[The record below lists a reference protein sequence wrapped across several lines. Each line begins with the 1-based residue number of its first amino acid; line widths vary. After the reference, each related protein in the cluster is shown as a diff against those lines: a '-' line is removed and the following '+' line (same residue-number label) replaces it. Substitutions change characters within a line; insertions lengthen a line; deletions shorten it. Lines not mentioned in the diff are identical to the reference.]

1 MNEPNVNP
9 IQQPSETVSS
19 LRLHKDKPQKTAQD
33 WVRDMRMSAAVN
45 KATTGVETD
54 QVTPDLL
61 LATSKKLLGISKREQ
76 EPDPKDSLAFQRFYG
91 PEMMFSEHILRD
103 NGKLGRNIL
112 WKATNRGNLD
122 FMPVNA
128 LEKHIS
134 SVFYDSKLAQMMDG
148 SSPLETIDSAYK
160 TTRLGEGGIGSI
172 DSAPD
177 EMRTVQPSYFG
188 YIDPVR
194 CFAKGTEIKTE
205 DGWKAI
211 EDITA
216 DDKIYLPSTGV
227 YEKPLDI
234 LKYKYNGEMI
244 SYDDGTVK
252 FCVTPH
258 HLIWH
263 AAAPAWIKSYACDV
277 FGKKIAVNVSDTTQ
291 EVCYVLS
298 ENAWDWT
305 LNSCDFVYCL
315 TVTGGL
321 LLTRYNKCKLPII
334 LSNSPE
340 SLRVGL
346 DVYMTKNVMKGTD
359 GKLYQK
365 FIDAKTGKEVLLD
378 SETAANSVIAA
389 PEMRNAKTK
398 SVFAMGGPTGIR
410 IVPRDSVQYYLPR
423 ADEAY
428 STSSNLVTM
437 LSGVKNMRLQMGC
450 LHPDT
455 FVITKDK
462 HGLLSTTK
470 AQTLSEGSI
479 PGSTKEGLSQVF
491 DIRTTVAKFPPQK
504 NWFRKV
510 ILKSG
515 RSLITSADHRWPI
528 LRKGEYQLVPA
539 AKLKK
544 GDIALRTTFKDFP
557 SRRTFV
563 NHILVNKLIARHL
576 GYIARSLDEPD
587 NRKMRVQLPEEKYEE
602 FLHVMERL
610 GYKDGFNTYYMG
622 YTFCVGIR
630 DEQLKQLLRDMFGPT
645 DKTRHIP
652 SEILSAGAAVV
663 GAFLDG
669 YTSDPTKLG
678 QDSND
683 DIWVLDIPN
692 LQMRDEL
699 AFLFARLETDTL
711 YRDKVS
717 GKAMD
722 LALKLVPMNP
732 GYGDMITD
740 EIKLVQDGINAPIMI
755 DIDVNDNLYATAN
768 GVVTHNSKYPL
779 QAVSIS
785 SREAPLVR
793 GLDEATGKDMPTLVG
808 KYLGARFAPNDGVVT
823 AVRKDRIDVLYDDG
837 TKGSVDMYVNFPMN
851 AKGYINNKP
860 QVKAGQHFKKGD
872 ILASSNYTD
881 DKGVA
886 AMGTNLRTGWLSW
899 KGGTYEDAIVISESA
914 AKKLTSTTMYKTSVD
929 LDKTISLGKQNYIT
943 WKPGEFTKEQM
954 ENLDASGVVKP
965 GTVLH
970 KEDPMILAVRTSE
983 PSPGTMGKRVLTD
996 LSERWEHDNPG
1007 VVTDVVKTRNGVKVY
1022 ATVTADAQL
1031 GDKLTGAYGNKG
1043 VVSCFDSETYVFTNR
1058 GFIKFEDLTYGDQV
1072 AAIDENGHATF
1083 EYPKSIM
1090 HYLYDGPL
1098 YKFGN
1103 KKINYAVTPNHM
1115 MIGKYTHKF
1124 DPENPAFE
1132 RIRADE
1138 MHGRQTV
1145 IPTTVTFDENPHTL
1159 PTTITLPEYHWSGYG
1174 NQPEDVKNTFD
1185 LMDYAKLLGIFLAE
1199 GDAKRKQTYFVI
1211 TQAELAT
1218 EPDSYIRCKKIEDLL
1233 NHMGVAWRRSGI
1245 KFIVKNKPLWQDF
1258 HRFGKSHE
1266 KFIPEEVF
1274 TQWPR
1279 EAQEALLEWHYM
1291 GDGDKTGTT
1300 HRCCTVSLQLAHDLQ
1315 RLHTL
1320 CGRKCSVSYSDK
1332 RYLATR
1338 STHKRKM
1345 YRVTD
1350 YAEDVKWTYV
1360 GNSNNKDKF
1369 TVEPYQG
1376 NVHCVEVS
1384 TGRILVCRNGKTL
1397 ICGNCIVPDDE
1408 MPRNAKGEPL
1418 ELLFSPLGLI
1428 TRCYD
1433 DQTEFLTAKG
1443 WKLGKDITPED
1454 KFYSYDPETDT
1465 WHWSE
1470 QLEPFYSNRYTGVMY
1485 DYHGRLAD
1493 FSVTHG
1499 HKFWAS
1505 VNGTYQQ
1512 VQVQDIFGKSVKV
1525 PSVASRYSQPEATDF
1540 HLPFVDGCRAEI
1552 PDTYN
1557 AADWAEFL
1565 GWYLSEGYAEYN
1577 EATANYCVT
1586 ITQFDNINPAKVQLI
1601 GQMLDRLGL
1610 PWKYSTAGKRFRI
1623 YNKRLAA
1630 YLHQFG
1636 LAHQKYIPDWLFS
1649 QPDYVIDRFLD
1660 GFIMGDGYVG
1670 PGYEHIDGT
1679 MLYRCTVK
1687 ITSEKLIDQLQML
1700 CCMVGLPSMKTYVG
1714 PDERYP
1720 NSKPQWSLGISFA
1733 DGERALLRGWE
1744 KREYDGMVYC
1754 PTVDTGYVLTR
1765 RNGKTIIAHNTNP
1778 SQLYEALLGKVA
1790 HKTGKPITVPQFFDG
1805 SMADYVT
1812 EQLKQH
1818 NIKPDEDLINPE
1830 TGLPIKDV
1838 LTGYSYIYKLKH
1850 MSESKMSAR
1859 GTSSYDAEGQPAG
1872 KGMDGCFPSIQ
1883 YIQTRSGLRSISAVA
1898 KTVGIES
1905 VTTMAD
1911 NKARRYSRVIDR
1923 FFRVVSATELLS
1935 ITPAWSYSPE
1945 GKITAPVTM
1954 YPTKNHAIYMYDM
1967 TQQHAEQLKPGCKLA
1982 GMGKR
1987 PSDHQMQVIWNLM
2000 HQPGVVDNERLWVPY
2015 DPEAADLA
2023 AFKVSVL
2030 KSLGAKHDKKGC
2042 AIILPHYQLYQAAI
2056 EDSDNGD
2063 LAIALG
2069 ALDDAAKDY
2078 PISDAIKR
2086 IIADWVPAKV
2096 IPDYAYAAK
2105 QIAEKQQRLIPPYDL
2120 DVVPHMGLM
2129 PIIVA
2134 RIDPYPKYRGPVKV
2148 YDLTVEELHR
2158 YVLKGG
2164 FLVSNSKR
2172 FGTLEQSA
2180 MAGHRAFDVIKD
2192 AKFIRGQSNSDFWRS
2207 IRTGDIPTMPGE
2219 PLVHKKFFA
2228 HLTGAGV
2235 NVRKTPQG
2243 VSIFAL
2249 TEKDVDELAGPRE
2262 LKSRDTYEA
2271 RNFRP
2276 IDGGL
2281 FGQDIFGIN
2290 GDKWG
2295 YIQLDEPVPNP
2306 VMEEPLA
2313 RLLNIPDKKFADV
2326 AAGKEEINGIR
2337 GGAEM
2342 KAALEKL
2349 DLSAEAVRAHQAFK
2363 TAAPSNKDKA
2373 LKRYIAIERM
2383 RRSGVNPADYML
2395 ERIPVLPPVYRPIST
2410 HNGLT
2415 MVADSNYLYAQLLDA
2430 RDDVREAKDLPKE
2443 LQQTARENLYTKWKE
2458 LTGLYAPSDVKL
2470 QSKHVQGLLKWA
2482 LGDSPKFGGF
2492 SRKVLSATVD
2502 TVGRGVITPDARLKL
2517 NEVGLPEEM
2526 AFNIMA
2532 PMVERK
2538 LVKEGYTPLQAM
2550 KMVKEKHIQARD
2562 ALDEVMQNHPVLI
2575 NRAPTLH
2582 KLSIIGLNPRLV
2594 TGHAIRINPSIVST
2608 LAADFDGDTISG
2620 EWSVVLDLKKLEEN
2634 REILEKSGKKFLTFA
2649 GRVLHYIQGI
2659 DSDAETH
2666 TNGKEQDMFSKT
2678 AKARYTT
2685 AICSP
2690 AELPVIPGSE
2700 KQLSDNVTE
2709 WDVIPGVYTDTI
2721 DLDGSRVLAPVT
2733 KISRHTNLKMF
2744 DVTTSVSTKYQSVI
2758 TASEDHSLIAINP
2771 ETLDLEK
2778 VRPEDAVGRL
2788 IPRLRRDQTV
2798 THETCQ
2804 RYIQFDKPYEANY
2817 DLGLLLGLMIGD
2829 GWVACNNQAI
2839 IACCDESLQKEILR
2853 LIDPATTQFPVL
2865 RQAKVDS
2872 YEKTEGRY
2880 SGHAMQRINLHL
2892 EGPFKTALKEL
2903 IGTGAYNKH
2912 IPAPCFR
2919 ASKAHRLG
2927 ILMGL
2932 LATDGCVNYA
2942 EGTTAKRSKSK
2953 SIIYH
2958 TTSTELRDG
2967 VKYLCNSLGIRVSV
2981 TPYMGPNSRETCYAV
2996 CLSIVDVAREA
3007 SHNSKLFRIPCEKKQ
3022 KALEKICADVEA
3034 HEAACPAVT
3043 DIVPFPAAL
3052 SEELT
3057 WSCKANPSCVSAWRK
3072 RGYISLDRAQ
3082 LLALELRHMD
3092 WSKFEPPKS
3101 YINKL
3106 RRGHTP
3112 EQAAEL
3118 VNAWCDIVD
3127 ASDYLA
3133 WVHVDKV
3140 VPSTCTEGWDCTVP
3154 GPYTFALYDGTIVQD
3169 TVNIHAPVSD
3179 KARQEA
3185 YNRMF
3190 PERNLIGMRS
3200 RTILY
3205 KPEKEYQQGLYIGT
3219 RMKKGDNVRTHY
3231 FNTLEEAKE
3240 AYRQG
3245 LIDIDDPIEIKHN

>member
-1 MNEPNVNP
+1 MNELNVNP

-194 CFAKGTEIKTE
+194 CYAEDTELMTE
-205 DGWKAI
+205 KGWKKVQ
-211 EDITA
+211 DITG
-216 DDKIYLPSTGV
+216 DDKLACLINNRLEYHKPTALSV
-227 YEKPLDI
+227 YD
-234 LKYKYNGEMI
+234 YDGTMYG
-244 SYDDGTVK
+244 YDDGHIAYL
-252 FCVTPH
+252 VTPNH
-258 HLIWH
+258 RMYTRCADPKRNGEPCGYNTRSAETIHGTHRMVNTGMHLPVLRNEDETVFHLPQVIPDLKHAQVHGMPPQGASLKNVDEVDIVDFAEYMGWYLSEGSFTIDPIKGYYRTDITQSAAVNPQNYIRVKELIERLPFNASPMPVEQAALKKHNMLSIGRKQLTVYVSQFGKCDDKFIPEWIFNAPLKARLAFREAMLLGDGRAQRHLCTKSRRLAEDFARLQFELGESVKILHEKEDRYPDHPGIWVVYWH
-263 AAAPAWIKSYACDV
+263 ARKEM
-277 FGKKIAVNVSDTTQ
+277 GLQKKIKRHNTIPYFTQ
-291 EVCYVLS
+291 YY
-298 ENAWDWT
+298 AHK
-305 LNSCDFVYCL
+305 VYCP
-315 TVTGGL
+315 TVPGGL
-321 LLTRYNKCKLPII
+321 VYCRKSESYQGFWCHQ
-334 LSNSPE
+334 SPE
-340 SLRVGL
+340 SIRIGL

-389 PEMRNAKTK
+389 PEMRNVKTK

-455 FVITKDK
+455 FVIVRDK
-462 HGLLSTTK
+462 HGLISTTK

-479 PGSTKEGLSQVF
+479 PGSTREGVSQVF

-504 NWFRKV
+504 NWFRKI

-528 LRKGEYQLVPA
+528 LRKGAYKLIPA
-539 AKLKK
+539 KDIKK
-544 GDIALRTTFKDFP
+544 GDIALRTTFKDVP

-563 NHILVNKLIARHL
+563 NHILINRTIAKVL

-587 NRKMRVQLPEEKYEE
+587 NRKMRIQLPEEQYDN
-602 FLHVMERL
+602 FLRVMERL
-610 GYKDGFNTYYMG
+610 GYKEGFNTYYMG

-630 DEQLKQLLRDMFGPT
+630 DDQLKQLLRDMFGAT

-652 SEILSAGAAVV
+652 TEILSAGASIVA
-663 GAFLDG
+663 AFLDG
-669 YTSDPTKLG
+669 YTADPTKLG

-699 AFLFARLETDTL
+699 AFLFSRIETDTL

-722 LALKLVPMNP
+722 LALKLVAMKAS
-732 GYGDMITD
+732 YGDMIQD
-740 EIKLVQDGINAPIMI
+740 EVKLVQDGINAPIMI

-851 AKGYINNKP
+851 AKGYINNTP

-899 KGGTYEDAIVISESA
+899 KGGTYEDAIVVSESA

-929 LDKTISLGKQNYIT
+929 LDKTISLGKHNYIT

-954 ENLDASGVVKP
+954 DNLDAGGVVKP

-996 LSERWEHDNPG
+996 LSERWEHDDPG

-1022 ATVTADAQL
+1022 ATVTSDAKL

-1043 VVSCFDSETYVFTNR
+1043 IISQ
-1058 GFIKFEDLTYGDQV
+1058 I
-1072 AAIDENGHATF
+1072 I
-1083 EYPKSIM
+1083 
-1090 HYLYDGPL
+1090 
-1098 YKFGN
+1098 
-1103 KKINYAVTPNHM
+1103 
-1115 MIGKYTHKF
+1115 
-1124 DPENPAFE
+1124 
-1132 RIRADE
+1132 
-1138 MHGRQTV
+1138 
-1145 IPTTVTFDENPHTL
+1145 
-1159 PTTITLPEYHWSGYG
+1159 
-1174 NQPEDVKNTFD
+1174 
-1185 LMDYAKLLGIFLAE
+1185 
-1199 GDAKRKQTYFVI
+1199 
-1211 TQAELAT
+1211 
-1218 EPDSYIRCKKIEDLL
+1218 
-1233 NHMGVAWRRSGI
+1233 
-1245 KFIVKNKPLWQDF
+1245 
-1258 HRFGKSHE
+1258 
-1266 KFIPEEVF
+1266 
-1274 TQWPR
+1274 
-1279 EAQEALLEWHYM
+1279 
-1291 GDGDKTGTT
+1291 
-1300 HRCCTVSLQLAHDLQ
+1300 
-1315 RLHTL
+1315 
-1320 CGRKCSVSYSDK
+1320 
-1332 RYLATR
+1332 
-1338 STHKRKM
+1338 
-1345 YRVTD
+1345 
-1350 YAEDVKWTYV
+1350 
-1360 GNSNNKDKF
+1360 
-1369 TVEPYQG
+1369 
-1376 NVHCVEVS
+1376 
-1384 TGRILVCRNGKTL
+1384 
-1397 ICGNCIVPDDE
+1397 PDDE

-1433 DQTEFLTAKG
+1433 AQTEFLTAKG

-1470 QLEPFYSNRYTGVMY
+1470 QFEPFYSNHYTGVMY

-1565 GWYLSEGYAEYN
+1565 GWYLSEGYAEYS
-1577 EATANYCVT
+1577 EATAKYCVT

-1610 PWKYSTAGKRFRI
+1610 PWKYSATSKRFRI

-1630 YLHQFG
+1630 YLYQFG

-1733 DGERALLRGWE
+1733 DGERSLLSGWE
-1744 KREYDGMVYC
+1744 QREYDGMVYC

-1765 RNGKTIIAHNTNP
+1765 RNGKTILASNTNP

-1790 HKTGKPITVPQFFDG
+1790 KKTGKPITVPQFFDG

-1812 EQLKQH
+1812 DQLKQH

-1883 YIQTRSGLRSISAVA
+1883 YVQTRSGLRSISAIA

-2000 HQPGVVDNERLWVPY
+2000 HQPGVVDNDRLWVPY
-2015 DPEAADLA
+2015 DPEAKELA

-2063 LAIALG
+2063 LAIALA

-2086 IIADWVPAKV
+2086 IIADWIPAKV

-2129 PIIVA
+2129 PLIVA

-2148 YDLTVEELHR
+2148 YDLTVEEIHR

-2180 MAGHRAFDVIKD
+2180 MAGHSAFDIIQD
-2192 AKFIRGQSNSDFWRS
+2192 AKIIRGQSNSDFWRS
-2207 IRTGDIPTMPGE
+2207 LRTGDIPTMPGE

-2228 HLTGAGV
+2228 HLTGSGI
-2235 NVRKTPQG
+2235 NVKKTPQG

-2281 FGQDIFGIN
+2281 FGQDVFGIN

-2326 AAGKEEINGIR
+2326 AAGKEEVNGIK
-2337 GGAEM
+2337 GGTAM
-2342 KAALEKL
+2342 KQALEKL
-2349 DLSAEAVRAHQAFK
+2349 DLGAEATRALQAFK
-2363 TAAPSNKDKA
+2363 IASPSNKDKA

-2383 RRSGVNPADYML
+2383 RRAGVNPADYML
-2395 ERIPVLPPVYRPIST
+2395 ERIPVLPPVYRPISS

-2430 RDDVREAKDLPKE
+2430 RDDMREAKNLPSE
-2443 LQQTARENLYTKWKE
+2443 LQQTARENLYNKWKE

-2482 LGDSPKFGGF
+2482 LGDSGPKHSAFQ
-2492 SRKVLSATVD
+2492 RKVLSATVD
-2502 TVGRGVITPDARLKL
+2502 TVGRGVISPDSRLKL
-2517 NEVGLPEEM
+2517 NEVGLPEDM

-2532 PMVERK
+2532 PMVERS
-2538 LVKEGYTPLQAM
+2538 LVKRGYTPIQAM
-2550 KMVKEKHIQARD
+2550 KMVKEHNEQARD
-2562 ALDEVMQNHPVLI
+2562 VLNEVMKDHPVLM

-2582 KLSIIGLNPRLV
+2582 KLSIMAFNPKIV
-2594 TGHAIRINPSIVST
+2594 SGHAIRINPSIVVPY
-2608 LAADFDGDTISG
+2608 AADFD
-2620 EWSVVLDLKKLEEN
+2620 
-2634 REILEKSGKKFLTFA
+2634 
-2649 GRVLHYIQGI
+2649 
-2659 DSDAETH
+2659 SD
-2666 TNGKEQDMFSKT
+2666 Q
-2678 AKARYTT
+2678 
-2685 AICSP
+2685 
-2690 AELPVIPGSE
+2690 
-2700 KQLSDNVTE
+2700 
-2709 WDVIPGVYTDTI
+2709 
-2721 DLDGSRVLAPVT
+2721 
-2733 KISRHTNLKMF
+2733 
-2744 DVTTSVSTKYQSVI
+2744 
-2758 TASEDHSLIAINP
+2758 
-2771 ETLDLEK
+2771 
-2778 VRPEDAVGRL
+2778 
-2788 IPRLRRDQTV
+2788 
-2798 THETCQ
+2798 
-2804 RYIQFDKPYEANY
+2804 
-2817 DLGLLLGLMIGD
+2817 
-2829 GWVACNNQAI
+2829 
-2839 IACCDESLQKEILR
+2839 
-2853 LIDPATTQFPVL
+2853 
-2865 RQAKVDS
+2865 
-2872 YEKTEGRY
+2872 
-2880 SGHAMQRINLHL
+2880 
-2892 EGPFKTALKEL
+2892 
-2903 IGTGAYNKH
+2903 
-2912 IPAPCFR
+2912 
-2919 ASKAHRLG
+2919 
-2927 ILMGL
+2927 
-2932 LATDGCVNYA
+2932 
-2942 EGTTAKRSKSK
+2942 
-2953 SIIYH
+2953 
-2958 TTSTELRDG
+2958 
-2967 VKYLCNSLGIRVSV
+2967 
-2981 TPYMGPNSRETCYAV
+2981 
-2996 CLSIVDVAREA
+2996 
-3007 SHNSKLFRIPCEKKQ
+3007 
-3022 KALEKICADVEA
+3022 
-3034 HEAACPAVT
+3034 
-3043 DIVPFPAAL
+3043 
-3052 SEELT
+3052 
-3057 WSCKANPSCVSAWRK
+3057 
-3072 RGYISLDRAQ
+3072 
-3082 LLALELRHMD
+3082 
-3092 WSKFEPPKS
+3092 
-3101 YINKL
+3101 
-3106 RRGHTP
+3106 
-3112 EQAAEL
+3112 
-3118 VNAWCDIVD
+3118 
-3127 ASDYLA
+3127 
-3133 WVHVDKV
+3133 
-3140 VPSTCTEGWDCTVP
+3140 
-3154 GPYTFALYDGTIVQD
+3154 
-3169 TVNIHAPVSD
+3169 VNIHAPVSD

>member
-19 LRLHKDKPQKTAQD
+19 LHLHKDKPQKTAQD

-54 QVTPDLL
+54 QVTPELL

-194 CFAKGTEIKTE
+194 
-205 DGWKAI
+205 
-211 EDITA
+211 
-216 DDKIYLPSTGV
+216 
-227 YEKPLDI
+227 
-234 LKYKYNGEMI
+234 
-244 SYDDGTVK
+244 
-252 FCVTPH
+252 
-258 HLIWH
+258 
-263 AAAPAWIKSYACDV
+263 
-277 FGKKIAVNVSDTTQ
+277 
-291 EVCYVLS
+291 
-298 ENAWDWT
+298 
-305 LNSCDFVYCL
+305 
-315 TVTGGL
+315 
-321 LLTRYNKCKLPII
+321 
-334 LSNSPE
+334 SPE

-455 FVITKDK
+455 FIIAKDK
-462 HGLLSTTK
+462 HGLLFTTK

-479 PGSTKEGLSQVF
+479 PGATKEGTSQVF

-515 RSLITSADHRWPI
+515 RSLITSADHRWPV

-539 AKLKK
+539 GKLKK
-544 GDIALRTTFKDFP
+544 GDIALRTTFKDVP

-587 NRKMRVQLPEEKYEE
+587 NHKMRIQLPEEKYEE

-622 YTFCVGIR
+622 YSFCVGIR
-630 DEQLKQLLRDMFGPT
+630 DDQLKQLLRDMFGPT
-645 DKTRHIP
+645 DKTRHVP
-652 SEILSAGAAVV
+652 TEILSAGAAIV

-669 YTSDPTKLG
+669 YTADPTKLG

-722 LALKLVPMNP
+722 LALKLVPMTP

-740 EIKLVQDGINAPIMI
+740 EIKLVQTGINSPIMV

-793 GLDEATGKDMPTLVG
+793 GLDEASGKDMPTLVG
-808 KYLGARFAPNDGVVT
+808 KYLGARFAPHDGVVT

-851 AKGYINNKP
+851 AKGYINNTP

-914 AKKLTSTTMYKTSVD
+914 AKKLTSTTMYKTAVD
-929 LDKTISLGKQNYIT
+929 LDKTVSLGKQNYIT

-1022 ATVTADAQL
+1022 ATVTAPVEI
-1031 GDKLTGAYGNKG
+1031 GDKLSNGFGGKG
-1043 VVSCFDSETYVFTNR
+1043 TC
-1058 GFIKFEDLTYGDQV
+1058 
-1072 AAIDENGHATF
+1072 
-1083 EYPKSIM
+1083 
-1090 HYLYDGPL
+1090 
-1098 YKFGN
+1098 
-1103 KKINYAVTPNHM
+1103 
-1115 MIGKYTHKF
+1115 
-1124 DPENPAFE
+1124 
-1132 RIRADE
+1132 
-1138 MHGRQTV
+1138 
-1145 IPTTVTFDENPHTL
+1145 
-1159 PTTITLPEYHWSGYG
+1159 
-1174 NQPEDVKNTFD
+1174 
-1185 LMDYAKLLGIFLAE
+1185 
-1199 GDAKRKQTYFVI
+1199 
-1211 TQAELAT
+1211 
-1218 EPDSYIRCKKIEDLL
+1218 
-1233 NHMGVAWRRSGI
+1233 
-1245 KFIVKNKPLWQDF
+1245 
-1258 HRFGKSHE
+1258 
-1266 KFIPEEVF
+1266 
-1274 TQWPR
+1274 
-1279 EAQEALLEWHYM
+1279 AQ
-1291 GDGDKTGTT
+1291 
-1300 HRCCTVSLQLAHDLQ
+1300 
-1315 RLHTL
+1315 
-1320 CGRKCSVSYSDK
+1320 
-1332 RYLATR
+1332 
-1338 STHKRKM
+1338 
-1345 YRVTD
+1345 
-1350 YAEDVKWTYV
+1350 
-1360 GNSNNKDKF
+1360 
-1369 TVEPYQG
+1369 
-1376 NVHCVEVS
+1376 
-1384 TGRILVCRNGKTL
+1384 I
-1397 ICGNCIVPDDE
+1397 IPDDE

-1433 DQTEFLTAKG
+1433 DQTEFLTDKG
-1443 WKLGKDITPED
+1443 WKFGKDVTPED
-1454 KFYSYDPETDT
+1454 KFYSYDPNTDT
-1465 WHWSE
+1465 WHWSK
-1470 QLEPFYSNRYTGVMY
+1470 QQDKFYSNHYTGVMY
-1485 DYHGRLAD
+1485 KYHGRLVD
-1493 FSVTHG
+1493 FSVTYG
-1499 HKFWAS
+1499 HKLWAS
-1505 VNGTYQQ
+1505 VDGNYQQ
-1512 VQVQDIFGKSVKV
+1512 VQIQDVFGKSIKV
-1525 PSVASRYSQPEATDF
+1525 PSVAGRDEQPEATDF

-1552 PDTYN
+1552 PDVYN

-1565 GWYLSEGYAEYN
+1565 GWYLSEGHAEYN
-1577 EATANYCVT
+1577 EATAKYCVT

-1610 PWKYSTAGKRFRI
+1610 PWKYSIAGKRFCI

-1636 LAHQKYIPDWLFS
+1636 LSHQKYIPDWLFS

-1670 PGYEHIDGT
+1670 PGYEHLDGT
-1679 MLYRCTVK
+1679 MLYRCSVK
-1687 ITSEKLIDQLQML
+1687 ITSEKMIDQLQML

-1720 NSKPQWSLGISFA
+1720 NSKPQWSLGISFG
-1733 DGERALLRGWE
+1733 DGERTLKSGWE
-1744 KREYDGMVYC
+1744 KRDYDGMVYC

-1765 RNGKTIIAHNTNP
+1765 RNGKTIIEANTNP

-1790 HKTGKPITVPQFFDG
+1790 KKTGKPITVPQFFDG
-1805 SMADYVT
+1805 SIADFVS
-1812 EQLKQH
+1812 EQMKQH
-1818 NIKPDEDLINPE
+1818 NVKPDEDLINPE

-1850 MSESKMSAR
+1850 LAESKMSAR
-1859 GTSSYDAEGQPAG
+1859 GTSSYDADQVPAG
-1872 KGMDGCFPSIQ
+1872 KGMDGCFPSTQ
-1883 YIQTRSGLRSISAVA
+1883 FIQTRSGLRSISSLAKRAV
-1898 KTVGIES
+1898 GLES

-1911 NKARRYSRVIDR
+1911 NKERRFSRVIDR

-1945 GKITAPVTM
+1945 GKIIAPVTM

-1967 TQQHAEQLKPGCKLA
+1967 TQQHAEQIKPGCKLA

-2000 HQPGVVDNERLWVPY
+2000 HQSAVVDNDRLWVPY
-2015 DPEAADLA
+2015 EPEAESLA
-2023 AFKVSVL
+2023 AFKANIL
-2030 KSLGAKHDKKGC
+2030 KSIGAKLDKKGC
-2042 AIILPHYQLYQAAI
+2042 AITLPNYKLYQAAM
-2056 EDSDNGD
+2056 EDSDNGE

-2069 ALDDAAKDY
+2069 ALDDAYKDY
-2078 PISDAIKR
+2078 PISDATKR
-2086 IIADWVPAKV
+2086 IIADWIPAKV
-2096 IPDYAYAAK
+2096 IPNYAGEAK
-2105 QIAEKQQRLIPPYDL
+2105 VIAEKQQRITPPYEL
-2120 DVVPHMGLM
+2120 DVLPRMGLM
-2129 PIIVA
+2129 PLIVS
-2134 RIDPYPKYRGPVKV
+2134 RVDPYPRKRGPVKV
-2148 YDLTVEELHR
+2148 YDLTIEGIHR

-2262 LKSRDTYEA
+2262 LKSRDTYES

-2281 FGQDIFGIN
+2281 FGQDVFGIN

-2326 AAGKEEINGIR
+2326 AAGKEEVNGIR

-2349 DLSAEAVRAHQAFK
+2349 DLNAEAVRAHQAFK
-2363 TAAPSNKDKA
+2363 TASPSNKDKA

-2383 RRSGVNPADYML
+2383 KRSGVNPADYML

-2430 RDDVREAKDLPKE
+2430 RDDVREAKGLPKE
-2443 LQQTARENLYTKWKE
+2443 LQQTARENLYNKWKE

-2608 LAADFDGDTISG
+2608 LAADFDGNCCDFDSKVFLRISKSLDNIVDVSYVNSVSENQNKETLEMKLPFDTKITAHDSIEDGYACIKIGEFPRFGEPVKDKNGADCYNVPEGFEVLSCDPKTGEACWQPIKMYTVENDCDSVRVTLGNRELIISTNESMAVFDHKTG
-2620 EWSVVLDLKKLEEN
+2620 ELTKVAPDKVGNGLVPVFKQNPAPFGDFGTRDLGWLMGAYISDGWCSGKTIGYAKLEEAKRN
-2634 REILEKSGKKFLTFA
+2634 EFVRIVRACHDNFTLHTYEEEPGKTPEYKLGRSVKLHLNSQTLVDWFGQWSFVSDDIKTDTPGKRTALFKMVPKYLIDFGSEEFLWGLFCGLLDGDGSVTKNMATGKPRFGIRFSTSSPYLRDDICQLCYRLGIRYSVTTQPPRGFSNEAYSVMPSTTDLRDKLDKLQCIGEREKALIDEWKSAPSSMDIRDTVPLSE
-2649 GRVLHYIQGI
+2649 VE
-2659 DSDAETH
+2659 AETI
-2666 TNGKEQDMFSKT
+2666 KVY
-2678 AKARYTT
+2678 AR
-2685 AICSP
+2685 
-2690 AELPVIPGSE
+2690 GMR
-2700 KQLSDNVTE
+2700 D
-2709 WDVIPGVYTDTI
+2709 
-2721 DLDGSRVLAPVT
+2721 
-2733 KISRHTNLKMF
+2733 
-2744 DVTTSVSTKYQSVI
+2744 
-2758 TASEDHSLIAINP
+2758 
-2771 ETLDLEK
+2771 ETL
-2778 VRPEDAVGRL
+2778 
-2788 IPRLRRDQTV
+2788 
-2798 THETCQ
+2798 
-2804 RYIQFDKPYEANY
+2804 YS
-2817 DLGLLLGLMIGD
+2817 
-2829 GWVACNNQAI
+2829 AI
-2839 IACCDESLQKEILR
+2839 M
-2853 LIDPATTQFPVL
+2853 
-2865 RQAKVDS
+2865 
-2872 YEKTEGRY
+2872 KTR
-2880 SGHAMQRINLHL
+2880 
-2892 EGPFKTALKEL
+2892 
-2903 IGTGAYNKH
+2903 GTGARVGRAVLMRH
-2912 IPAPCFR
+2912 IDYIKETEPNLYKRVLNTNTLWVTVDSVEPAGKRQVF
-2919 ASKAHRLG
+2919 
-2927 ILMGL
+2927 
-2932 LATDGCVNYA
+2932 DFEV
-2942 EGTTAKRSKSK
+2942 EGTKVFAINNGV
-2953 SIIYH
+2953 II
-2958 TTSTELRDG
+2958 
-2967 VKYLCNSLGIRVSV
+2967 
-2981 TPYMGPNSRETCYAV
+2981 
-2996 CLSIVDVAREA
+2996 
-3007 SHNSKLFRIPCEKKQ
+3007 
-3022 KALEKICADVEA
+3022 
-3034 HEAACPAVT
+3034 
-3043 DIVPFPAAL
+3043 
-3052 SEELT
+3052 
-3057 WSCKANPSCVSAWRK
+3057 W
-3072 RGYISLDRAQ
+3072 
-3082 LLALELRHMD
+3082 
-3092 WSKFEPPKS
+3092 
-3101 YINKL
+3101 
-3106 RRGHTP
+3106 
-3112 EQAAEL
+3112 
-3118 VNAWCDIVD
+3118 
-3127 ASDYLA
+3127 
-3133 WVHVDKV
+3133 
-3140 VPSTCTEGWDCTVP
+3140 
-3154 GPYTFALYDGTIVQD
+3154 D

>member
-19 LRLHKDKPQKTAQD
+19 LHLHKDKPQKTAQD

-211 EDITA
+211 EDITTE
-216 DDKIYLPSTGV
+216 DKVLTWING
-227 YEKPLDI
+227 KPEYVNPTEVMTFD
-234 LKYKYNGEMI
+234 YSDEMI
-244 SYDDGTVK
+244 GYNDGTVA
-252 FCVTPH
+252 FLVTPH
-258 HLIWH
+258 HRM
-263 AAAPAWIKSYACDV
+263 WIHWDDTDRWDYAFAEDV
-277 FGKKIAVNVSDTTQ
+277 VGCTIMIDISDNDTP
-291 EVCYVLS
+291 VPYVLT
-298 ENAWDWT
+298 EEDWYKVT
-305 LNSCDFVYCL
+305 NKPYGKVHCL
-315 TVTGGL
+315 TVSGGL
-321 LLTRYNKCKLPII
+321 IYCKYLKQQGFRCGQ
-334 LSNSPE
+334 SPE

-462 HGLLSTTK
+462 HGLLFTTK

-479 PGSTKEGLSQVF
+479 PGSTKEGVSQVF

-515 RSLITSADHRWPI
+515 RSLITSADHRWPV
-528 LRKGEYQLVPA
+528 LRNGEYQLVPA
-539 AKLKK
+539 DKLKK
-544 GDIALRTTFKDFP
+544 GDIALRTTFKDVP

-563 NHILVNKLIARHL
+563 NHILVNKLISRHL

-587 NRKMRVQLPEEKYEE
+587 NHKMRIQLPEEKYDE

-610 GYKDGFNTYYMG
+610 GYTEGFNTYYMG
-622 YTFCVGIR
+622 YSFCVGIR
-630 DEQLKQLLRDMFGPT
+630 DEQLKKLLADLFGPT
-645 DKTRHIP
+645 DKTRHVP
-652 SEILSAGAAVV
+652 TEILSAGAAIV

-669 YTSDPTKLG
+669 YTADPTKLG

-699 AFLFARLETDTL
+699 SFLFARLETDTL

-722 LALKLVPMNP
+722 LALKLVPMRA

-740 EIKLVQDGINAPIMI
+740 EVKLVQTGINSPIMV

-808 KYLGARFAPNDGVVT
+808 KYLGARFAPHDGVVT

-851 AKGYINNKP
+851 AKGYINNTP

-872 ILASSNYTD
+872 VLASSNYTD

-914 AKKLTSTTMYKTSVD
+914 AKKLTSTTMYKTAVD
-929 LDKTISLGKQNYIT
+929 LDKTVSLGKQNYIT

-996 LSERWEHDNPG
+996 LSERWEHDDPG

-1022 ATVTADAQL
+1022 ATVTSSAKL

-1043 VVSCFDSETYVFTNR
+1043 VVSQ
-1058 GFIKFEDLTYGDQV
+1058 I
-1072 AAIDENGHATF
+1072 I
-1083 EYPKSIM
+1083 
-1090 HYLYDGPL
+1090 
-1098 YKFGN
+1098 
-1103 KKINYAVTPNHM
+1103 
-1115 MIGKYTHKF
+1115 
-1124 DPENPAFE
+1124 
-1132 RIRADE
+1132 
-1138 MHGRQTV
+1138 
-1145 IPTTVTFDENPHTL
+1145 
-1159 PTTITLPEYHWSGYG
+1159 
-1174 NQPEDVKNTFD
+1174 
-1185 LMDYAKLLGIFLAE
+1185 
-1199 GDAKRKQTYFVI
+1199 
-1211 TQAELAT
+1211 
-1218 EPDSYIRCKKIEDLL
+1218 
-1233 NHMGVAWRRSGI
+1233 
-1245 KFIVKNKPLWQDF
+1245 
-1258 HRFGKSHE
+1258 
-1266 KFIPEEVF
+1266 
-1274 TQWPR
+1274 
-1279 EAQEALLEWHYM
+1279 
-1291 GDGDKTGTT
+1291 
-1300 HRCCTVSLQLAHDLQ
+1300 
-1315 RLHTL
+1315 
-1320 CGRKCSVSYSDK
+1320 
-1332 RYLATR
+1332 
-1338 STHKRKM
+1338 
-1345 YRVTD
+1345 
-1350 YAEDVKWTYV
+1350 
-1360 GNSNNKDKF
+1360 
-1369 TVEPYQG
+1369 
-1376 NVHCVEVS
+1376 
-1384 TGRILVCRNGKTL
+1384 
-1397 ICGNCIVPDDE
+1397 PDDE

-1433 DQTEFLTAKG
+1433 DQTEFLTREG
-1443 WKLGKDITPED
+1443 WKFGSEVSDTDEFYCYNRETTTWEWGK
-1454 KFYSYDPETDT
+1454 
-1465 WHWSE
+1465 
-1470 QLEPFYSNRYTGVMY
+1470 QLEPFHRSYYEGQMFGYS
-1485 DYHGRLAD
+1485 DLFSD
-1493 FSVTHG
+1493 FCVTPHHRMWCAG
-1499 HKFWAS
+1499 KKPDSGFAEHFVEDVA
-1505 VNGTYQQ
+1505 GTECR
-1512 VQVQDIFGKSVKV
+1512 V
-1525 PSVASRYSQPEATDF
+1525 PIIGTRPQNPIIKATPF
-1540 HLPFVDGCRAEI
+1540 ELPVI
-1552 PDTYN
+1552 PIKPKDTYTTTERI
-1557 AADWAEFL
+1557 AFDPYDWAEFL
-1565 GWYLSEGYAEYN
+1565 GWYMAEGNTTYN
-1577 EATANYCVT
+1577 EKTCEYKVH
-1586 ITQFDNINPAKVQLI
+1586 ISQFDTVNPENVARIAAL
-1601 GQMLDRLGL
+1601 LDRLGL
-1610 PWKYSTAGKRFRI
+1610 GWHYGHKNKQFHIRG
-1623 YNKRLAA
+1623 KRLAA
-1630 YLHQFG
+1630 YMKQFG
-1636 LAHQKYIPDWLFS
+1636 YSWEKHAPEWLFQ
-1649 QPDYVIDRFLD
+1649 QPFDVMQRFLD
-1660 GFIMGDGYVG
+1660 AIWAGDGTKILLKTAGENGEPLYSMRLQLTSKRMIEQVQM
-1670 PGYEHIDGT
+1670 
-1679 MLYRCTVK
+1679 MLCMQGIASTYTIVPA
-1687 ITSEKLIDQLQML
+1687 SEKHPHENYRLSVAGVHHTTRVLK
-1700 CCMVGLPSMKTYVG
+1700 PS
-1714 PDERYP
+1714 
-1720 NSKPQWSLGISFA
+1720 
-1733 DGERALLRGWE
+1733 GWYT
-1744 KREYDGMVYC
+1744 KLYQGMVYC
-1754 PTVDTGYVLTR
+1754 PTVNTGYILTR
-1765 RNGKTIIAHNTNP
+1765 HKGRLIVMSNTNT

-1790 HKTGKPITVPQFFDG
+1790 HKTGKPITVPPFMNE
-1805 SMADYVT
+1805 SLYDYT
-1812 EQLKQH
+1812 QDQLKQH

-1838 LTGYSYIYKLKH
+1838 MTGYSYIYKLKH

-1872 KGMDGCFPSIQ
+1872 KGMDGCFPGAQ
-1883 YIQTRSGLRSISAVA
+1883 RVQTRSGLKAISTLAKAV
-1898 KTVGIES
+1898 GLES

-1911 NKARRYSRVIDR
+1911 NKERRFSRVIDR

-1945 GKITAPVTM
+1945 GKIIAPVTM

-1967 TQQHAEQLKPGCKLA
+1967 TQQHAEQLKPGCKIA
-1982 GMGKR
+1982 GIGKR

-2000 HQPGVVDNERLWVPY
+2000 HQSAVVDNDRLWVPY
-2015 DPEAADLA
+2015 DPEAEDLA
-2023 AFKVSVL
+2023 AFKVSIL

-2042 AIILPHYQLYQAAI
+2042 AITLPNYRLYQAAM

-2069 ALDDAAKDY
+2069 ALDDASKDY

-2086 IIADWVPAKV
+2086 IIADWIPAKV
-2096 IPDYAYAAK
+2096 IPDYAYVAK
-2105 QIAEKQQRLIPPYDL
+2105 EIAEKQQRVVPPYEL
-2120 DVVPHMGLM
+2120 DMLPHMGLM
-2129 PIIVA
+2129 PLIVS
-2134 RIDPYPKYRGPVKV
+2134 RVDPYPKSRGPVKV
-2148 YDLTVEELHR
+2148 YDLTIEGIHR

-2180 MAGHRAFDVIKD
+2180 MAGHGAFDIIQD
-2192 AKFIRGQSNSDFWRS
+2192 AKIIRGQSNSDFWRS

-2228 HLTGAGV
+2228 HLTGAGI

-2243 VSIFAL
+2243 VSVFAL
-2249 TEKDVDELAGPRE
+2249 TNQDVDELAGPRE

-2313 RLLNIPDKKFADV
+2313 RLLNIPEKKFADV

-2337 GGAEM
+2337 GSERM
-2342 KAALEKL
+2342 KEVLEKL
-2349 DLSAEAVRAHQAFK
+2349 DLKAEATKALQTFK
-2363 TAAPSNKDKA
+2363 TASPSNKDKA

-2383 RRSGVNPADYML
+2383 RRAGVNPADYML
-2395 ERIPVLPPVYRPIST
+2395 DRIPVLPPVYRPISS

-2430 RDDVREAKDLPKE
+2430 RDDMRESKSLPKE
-2443 LQQTARENLYTKWKE
+2443 LQQTARENLYSKWKE

-2482 LGDSPKFGGF
+2482 LGDNGPKH
-2492 SRKVLSATVD
+2492 SALQRKVLSATVD
-2502 TVGRGVITPDARLKL
+2502 TVGRGVITPDSRLKL

-2532 PMVERK
+2532 PMVERS
-2538 LVKEGYTPLQAM
+2538 LVKRGYTPLQAM
-2550 KMVKEKHIQARD
+2550 KLVKERNIQARD
-2562 ALDEVMQNHPVLI
+2562 VLDEVLKDHPVLM

-2582 KLSIIGLNPRLV
+2582 KLSIMAFNPKIV
-2594 TGHAIRINPSIVST
+2594 SGHAIRVNPSIVVPF
-2608 LAADFDGDTISG
+2608 AADFD
-2620 EWSVVLDLKKLEEN
+2620 
-2634 REILEKSGKKFLTFA
+2634 
-2649 GRVLHYIQGI
+2649 
-2659 DSDAETH
+2659 SD
-2666 TNGKEQDMFSKT
+2666 Q
-2678 AKARYTT
+2678 
-2685 AICSP
+2685 
-2690 AELPVIPGSE
+2690 
-2700 KQLSDNVTE
+2700 
-2709 WDVIPGVYTDTI
+2709 
-2721 DLDGSRVLAPVT
+2721 
-2733 KISRHTNLKMF
+2733 
-2744 DVTTSVSTKYQSVI
+2744 
-2758 TASEDHSLIAINP
+2758 
-2771 ETLDLEK
+2771 
-2778 VRPEDAVGRL
+2778 
-2788 IPRLRRDQTV
+2788 
-2798 THETCQ
+2798 
-2804 RYIQFDKPYEANY
+2804 
-2817 DLGLLLGLMIGD
+2817 
-2829 GWVACNNQAI
+2829 
-2839 IACCDESLQKEILR
+2839 
-2853 LIDPATTQFPVL
+2853 
-2865 RQAKVDS
+2865 
-2872 YEKTEGRY
+2872 
-2880 SGHAMQRINLHL
+2880 
-2892 EGPFKTALKEL
+2892 
-2903 IGTGAYNKH
+2903 
-2912 IPAPCFR
+2912 
-2919 ASKAHRLG
+2919 
-2927 ILMGL
+2927 
-2932 LATDGCVNYA
+2932 
-2942 EGTTAKRSKSK
+2942 
-2953 SIIYH
+2953 
-2958 TTSTELRDG
+2958 
-2967 VKYLCNSLGIRVSV
+2967 
-2981 TPYMGPNSRETCYAV
+2981 
-2996 CLSIVDVAREA
+2996 
-3007 SHNSKLFRIPCEKKQ
+3007 
-3022 KALEKICADVEA
+3022 
-3034 HEAACPAVT
+3034 
-3043 DIVPFPAAL
+3043 
-3052 SEELT
+3052 
-3057 WSCKANPSCVSAWRK
+3057 
-3072 RGYISLDRAQ
+3072 
-3082 LLALELRHMD
+3082 
-3092 WSKFEPPKS
+3092 
-3101 YINKL
+3101 
-3106 RRGHTP
+3106 
-3112 EQAAEL
+3112 
-3118 VNAWCDIVD
+3118 
-3127 ASDYLA
+3127 
-3133 WVHVDKV
+3133 
-3140 VPSTCTEGWDCTVP
+3140 
-3154 GPYTFALYDGTIVQD
+3154 
-3169 TVNIHAPVSD
+3169 VNIHAPVSD